1 MSVGWSTRRTSGW
14 GVKEYVAGKAS
25 SPTKVSAKPT
35 PLPDNQRQVQVQVQV
50 QVQDQVQV
58 QVQVEDAEHQALLRR
73 VSLLEG

>member
-50 QVQDQVQV
+50 QVKVQV
-58 QVQVEDAEHQALLRR
+58 QDAEHQALLRR

>member
-1 MSVGWSTRRTSGW
+1 MGWSTRRTSGW

-50 QVQDQVQV
+50 QV
-58 QVQVEDAEHQALLRR
+58 EDAEHQALLRR

>member
-50 QVQDQVQV
+50 QD

>member
-50 QVQDQVQV
+50 QV
-58 QVQVEDAEHQALLRR
+58 EDAEHQALLRR